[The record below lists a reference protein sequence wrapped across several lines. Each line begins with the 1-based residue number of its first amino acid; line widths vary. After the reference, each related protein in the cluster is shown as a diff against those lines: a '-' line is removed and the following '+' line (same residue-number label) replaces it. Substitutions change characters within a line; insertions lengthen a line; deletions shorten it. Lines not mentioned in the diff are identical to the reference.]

1 MSQSAR
7 CRSLMETRFN
17 TEESPAGSECRQPCT
32 LFNVKQA
39 LSPEGGVGILPHG
52 RAPLII
58 GAWGGNGGSR
68 QEEEQQMDG
77 EKRIWRKAGTT
88 AKRKQEKERMRGTHP
103 PPSYRSECPDCAR
116 SPPNILR
123 MMIRNTPSR
132 DGDILGDRH
141 RARGRTVAPS
151 SAITPPMVAH
161 ISLRWRHCELI
172 EALDKR
178 AHSAAIMRG

>member
-1 MSQSAR
+1 MQIINGDALQHRGEPCWFRMQATLHSFQREAGAEPRGGRWNLTARPRSAHYWSMGLQR
-7 CRSLMETRFN
+7 RKS
-17 TEESPAGSECRQPCT
+17 
-32 LFNVKQA
+32 
-39 LSPEGGVGILPHG
+39 
-52 RAPLII
+52 
-58 GAWGGNGGSR
+58 
-68 QEEEQQMDG
+68 EEEQQMDG

-151 SAITPPMVAH
+151 SAITPPMVTH

-178 AHSAAIMRG
+178 AHSAPIMRG